1 MTEMAT
7 LLPRRP
13 VSRRAV
19 CRRVSAVLLGRWPW
33 LVMWQTRALPPSGGS
48 APGARWCGRARLPC
62 PVGQREQLA
71 DRPVVVGVLAVLHG
85 EDPAVAFDQE
95 VGGKAEAAAVR
106 VEARGRVAVGHD
118 SPPAGHD
125 PGGGRRPGARL
136 VEPQFG
142 RLDAELGI

>member
-7 LLPRRP
+7 LLRRRP

-19 CRRVSAVLLGRWPW
+19 CPRVSAVLLGRWPW
-33 LVMWQTRALPPSGGS
+33 LVMWQTCALPSSGGS

-71 DRPVVVGVLAVLHG
+71 DRPVVVGVLAVLGG

-106 VEARGRVAVGHD
+106 VEARGRVPMAHD
-118 SPPAGHD
+118 SLQAVQD
-125 PGGGRRPGARL
+125 PGDDRRPGAR
-136 VEPQFG
+136 VEQRPFG